1 MNIETMEANATKHAI
16 HDKLES
22 QIKTA
27 EAKLQTLKA
36 RAEAAKADVEIK
48 AIVDLLTRKEELHRK
63 LQELKKSGEARWE
76 IVKAD
81 LVLRIATFEKAVE
94 RIEAKVKAL

>member
-1 MNIETMEANATKHAI
+1 MSIEVTTAKQAI
-16 HDKLES
+16 QDKLES
-22 QIKTA
+22 RIKTA

-94 RIEAKVKAL
+94 GIEAKVKAL